1 MLHGKQA
8 LKTFLFNPQIPKIPT
23 NGQGYVPLVM
33 VFVSRT
39 VTNTNSRPGSG
50 LSTCARCATSVD
62 MNLLLLLLQEWS
74 RWSRWLATSA
84 SCATS
89 STTTRWWRA
98 SRTARRR
105 LTSTSTLYACLFS
118 ALLAVSD
125 HYRCY
130 TEELS
135 RVRLIDWVVV
145 LRPTGHKTD
154 HFGDVSPHRSLDL
167 VWKKLNLTQQKLAL
181 TNQKKCT
188 HTCPFNDPFSGTTQV
203 TRYHKGKAN
212 LDFTDAIDS

>member
-8 LKTFLFNPQIPKIPT
+8 LKTFLFNPQIPKIRT

-50 LSTCARCATSVD
+50 LSTCARCATSVDMNLLLLQEWTRWSWRLATCASCATSVD

-118 ALLAVSD
+118 ALPCCVGPLPLL
-125 HYRCY
+125 YRRTVLSQIDWLSCGFTSHWTQNRSFRRRVPMPFSWLG
-130 TEELS
+130 TEE
-135 RVRLIDWVVV
+135 
-145 LRPTGHKTD
+145 T
-154 HFGDVSPHRSLDL
+154 
-167 VWKKLNLTQQKLAL
+167 KLNTTKAR
-181 TNQKKCT
+181 T
-188 HTCPFNDPFSGTTQV
+188 HQSEEMYTHMPV
-203 TRYHKGKAN
+203 
-212 LDFTDAIDS
+212 